1 MSVSVLLV
9 DDHEHFRFEARAMLE
24 AEGYDVVAEA
34 VDAASAL
41 REAERI
47 GPDVV
52 LLDLGLP
59 DRSGLDIVAPLRAVA
74 PKARVVLVSARPRT
88 DYGERIA
95 ACGAD
100 AFIDKAALTPASL
113 AAALRA
119 TTPA

>member
-9 DDHEHFRFEARAMLE
+9 DDHEQFRSEGRAMLE
-24 AEGYDVVAEA
+24 AEGYVVAGEA

-47 GPDVV
+47 GPDVIF
-52 LLDLGLP
+52 LDLGLP
-59 DRSGLDIVAPLRAVA
+59 DRSGLDIVAPLRSVA
-74 PKARVVLVSARPRT
+74 PGARVMLVSARPRT

-100 AFIDKAALTPASL
+100 AFIDKAALTPAAL

-119 TTPA
+119 ATPA

>member
-1 MSVSVLLV
+1 MLV
-9 DDHEHFRFEARAMLE
+9 
-24 AEGYDVVAEA
+24 AEGYEVAAEA
-34 VDAASAL
+34 GDAASAL

-59 DRSGLDIVAPLRAVA
+59 DRSGLDIVGALRSVA
-74 PKARVVLVSARPRT
+74 PQTRVVLVSARPRT

-100 AFIDKAALTPASL
+100 AFIDKATLTPASL
-113 AAALRA
+113 AAALGS
-119 TTPA
+119 PARP